1 MNKSRGDF
9 IAFLYRELTENESE
23 DLVNKYNLKNIY
35 QPDKKLFIYFESVD
49 TEQNARL
56 FLTSAYK
63 SKSAVF
69 KFLWNKEIFD
79 IYVDFVV
86 DKQIKI
92 IKWNLKIYLSEKNVK
107 ETDFLISLIKNAFT
121 AHSIYQSLFNEINII
136 YN

>member
-1 MNKSRGDF
+1 M
-9 IAFLYRELTENESE
+9 AFVYRELTENESD
-23 DLVNKYNLKNIY
+23 DLLNTYNLKNIY
-35 QPDKKLFIYFESVD
+35 QLDKKLFIYFESVD

-63 SKSAVF
+63 NKPAVF
-69 KFLWNKEIFD
+69 KFIWNKEIFD

-86 DKQIKI
+86 DKKRKT
-92 IKWNLKIYLSEKNVK
+92 IKWTLKVYLSEKNDK
-107 ETDFLISLIKNAFT
+107 ETDFLISLIKNAFK

>member
-1 MNKSRGDF
+1 M
-9 IAFLYRELTENESE
+9 AFVYRELTENERD
-23 DLVNKYNLKNIY
+23 DLLNTYNLKNIY
-35 QPDKKLFIYFESVD
+35 QLDKKLFIYFESVD

-63 SKSAVF
+63 NKPAVF
-69 KFLWNKEIFD
+69 KFIWNKEIFD

-86 DKQIKI
+86 DKKRKT
-92 IKWNLKIYLSEKNVK
+92 IKWTLKVYLSEKNDK
-107 ETDFLISLIKNAFT
+107 ETDFLISLIKNAFK